1 MATKKIEGR
10 IEMME
15 EQIVGVHGEMAS
27 VKGELQ
33 RLGPIE
39 IKVDSMMGKL
49 TVLER
54 MEQLLLKWENRKKI
68 QTHKGRRANHQ
79 NQGTLI
85 FTW

>member
-10 IEMME
+10 IEVME

-39 IKVDSMMGKL
+39 IKVDSMIGKL
-49 TVLER
+49 IVLER
-54 MEQLLLKWENRKKI
+54 MEQLLLKWENRKKY
-68 QTHKGRRANHQ
+68 KPRREEEQ
-79 NQGTLI
+79 I
-85 FTW
+85 I